1 MSLWISFQTR
11 KNAAVLEREERRA
24 MSSYLKGVG
33 SLRLRILLGL
43 SLITLPALLLK
54 ELYRPRLAMLA
65 DGPGLGD
72 GDGLSIVTEF
82 YKINGLLRRSR
93 TDGVWLYL

>member
-1 MSLWISFQTR
+1 
-11 KNAAVLEREERRA
+11 
-24 MSSYLKGVG
+24 
-33 SLRLRILLGL
+33 
-43 SLITLPALLLK
+43 
-54 ELYRPRLAMLA
+54 MLA

-93 TDGVWLYL
+93 TDGVWLSYVVRCTYLVFPYFKNLAQITGYWKVPTLPGLVVKPIRKSC